1 MNRIKGTTLLIAM
14 GFAVG
19 AFSAST
25 ITMANS
31 ENQSTKIYG
40 DLVQAINNAL
50 IEGFVIPEVAPKY
63 AARLNQCL
71 RQDCL
76 SSMQNE
82 EEAAKKITELLQ
94 SVYQDK
100 HLNIFAPGQ
109 REKMRERRMAK
120 RKGVGKPVANS
131 SGIAEVKVLDGN
143 IGYFKIDMFPG
154 TPESIAATHEAM
166 KELKDTS
173 AIIFDIRDH
182 RGGSPQNIT
191 EISNFLFEK
200 ETHMVTTQSP
210 HRNDGQPNPHFSSP
224 NEYAASYKD
233 KPAYLLTSKR
243 SGSAAEHFA
252 MAMKST
258 GRAIL
263 VGDTTG
269 GWGHWGGIVP
279 LKDGFSMFLPSGRTY
294 HPVSQLGWEG
304 FGITP
309 DIMIDEKESLD
320 YVLKRIKAL
329 M

>member
-1 MNRIKGTTLLIAM
+1 MNRMKGVMSVVAVAALSISSWAM
-14 GFAVG
+14 
-19 AFSAST
+19 AS
-25 ITMANS
+25 N
-31 ENQSTKIYG
+31 ENHSTQQYG
-40 DLVQAINNAL
+40 DLVESINTAL
-50 IEGFVIPEVAPKY
+50 LEGFVIPEVAPKY
-63 AARLNQCL
+63 AAKLKECL
-71 RQDCL
+71 VLDCL
-76 SSMQNE
+76 SESKTKE
-82 EEAAKKITELLQ
+82 DAAKKITQLLQ
-94 SVYQDK
+94 SVHEDK

-109 REKMRERRMAK
+109 REKMQKGRMMKK
-120 RKGVGKPVANS
+120 RPASRPGS
-131 SGIAEVKVLDGN
+131 DDTGISEVKIMEGN
-143 IGYFKIDMFPG
+143 IGYIKIDKFPG
-154 TPESIAATHEAM
+154 TSESVAATHEAM
-166 KELKDTS
+166 KELKDTN

-182 RGGSPQNIT
+182 RGGSPENIT

-200 ETHMVTTQSP
+200 ETHMVTTRSP
-210 HRNDGQPNPHFSSP
+210 HMNDGKPIPHMSEPNQ
-224 NEYAASYKD
+224 YTGSYKG

-252 MAMKST
+252 MSMKST

-304 FGITP
+304 IGITP
-309 DIMIDEKESLD
+309 DIMVDEKESLN